1 MSYLGVDI
9 GSRRVGLAVSHSG
22 IVAEPIGS
30 FTYEDRDTV
39 VDQIAQ
45 SVVALN
51 VSIIV
56 VGLPYRRDGSLGEHG
71 QAIRILVET
80 LKERLPDTTITTVDE
95 ALTSKEAERL
105 GGRLADHDALAAV
118 LILEQYLA
126 TNQQAA

>member
-1 MSYLGVDI
+1 MSYLGVDV
-9 GSRRVGLAVSHSG
+9 GSRRVGLAVSRSG
-22 IVAEPIGS
+22 IVAEPVGS
-30 FTYEDRDTV
+30 FSYEDRDAVIDSIAREVSEYQATTV
-39 VDQIAQ
+39 
-45 SVVALN
+45 
-51 VSIIV
+51 V

-80 LKERLPDTTITTVDE
+80 LKERLPDIAVATVDE

-126 TNQQAA
+126 ANPPAA